1 MKNFLLPLLFLSL
14 CASAQIQPVGVAT
27 NVVFAH
33 HDLVIWSGSDWVM
46 LNKGTNGQV
55 LTMSG
60 TNVAW
65 STPAPLSGGGTGL
78 VTSVSVD
85 FEVDGGELS
94 ITNALG
100 TGPLVRQSAA
110 SGSGT
115 VTSVGLALPSIF
127 SVSGTPVDSSGTL
140 TGTLTAQTANRVFAG
155 PTTGAD
161 AAPTFRALVDADV
174 PNDITVDLATTAAT
188 ANSGDSATAF
198 FSSGTIEEAR
208 IDSAIARDSEVAA
221 ATSEATLEAIL
232 DLQDIQGAVTDAQVP
247 NTITVDQATLALTG
261 DSATSFFS
269 AGEIEDARLP
279 SGIARDSEVSA
290 TYAPLASPA
299 LTGSPTVPTAS
310 AASSNTVA
318 ASTAYVDRA
327 VALGGGGGGSFTNT
341 CVVGQQTTIAFS
353 AADST
358 TYYAAAS
365 NFRTTF
371 SEASVRVP
379 ISGTIIGYW
388 VRVTRTAA
396 TGSSE
401 DVNYYIRV
409 NDSTDYGST
418 VDQWDAQFTEVWS
431 GSLSVSVSAGDMLAL
446 KIVTPAW
453 ATNPTNA
460 YVVFYVVIQS

>member
-1 MKNFLLPLLFLSL
+1 LVMKNFLLPLLFLSL

-27 NVVFAH
+27 NVIFAH

-65 STPAPLSGGGTGL
+65 STPAPSSGGGTGL

-85 FEVDGGELS
+85 FEVDGGELN

-127 SVSGTPVDSSGTL
+127 SVSGTPVESSGTL
-140 TGTLTAQTANRVFAG
+140 TGTLAAQAANRVWAG

-174 PNDITVDLATTAAT
+174 PNDITVDLASTATVAS
-188 ANSGDSATAF
+188 SGDSATGF
-198 FSSGTIEEAR
+198 FPS
-208 IDSAIARDSEVAA
+208 
-221 ATSEATLEAIL
+221 
-232 DLQDIQGAVTDAQVP
+232 
-247 NTITVDQATLALTG
+247 
-261 DSATSFFS
+261 
-269 AGEIEDARLP
+269 GEIEDARLP
-279 SGIARDSEVSA
+279 SGLARDSEVSA

-365 NFRTTF
+365 NFRTAF

-409 NDSTDYGST
+409 NDSADYGST